1 MTTTTRDLHWAA
13 QPVSLF
19 TSRLPLPCL
28 DNLSFSNAAYFICA
42 LSVMRSSTL
51 ELPCLLPGRRRVGPE
66 WASRRGIAP
75 SLPTYAAALAQ
86 SGLGTGDVEDNLIA
100 IPPPPAYGN
109 TRGSTLLLR
118 GFLRNS
124 LREAVT
130 SRDSQ
135 HRMSV
140 FSQRSS
146 RPVSYHSQD
155 GDAAERSDAARAMR
169 LAETLQ
175 QLEEGNGS
183 EDSHSRTSGDEGT
196 NARSNIS
203 QGQ

>member
-1 MTTTTRDLHWAA
+1 MGFAPWNR
-13 QPVSLF
+13 
-19 TSRLPLPCL
+19 
-28 DNLSFSNAAYFICA
+28 
-42 LSVMRSSTL
+42 
-51 ELPCLLPGRRRVGPE
+51 
-66 WASRRGIAP
+66 P

-124 LREAVT
+124 LREGI
-130 SRDSQ
+130 SDRDSQ

-155 GDAAERSDAARAMR
+155 GDAAERSDAQRAIR

-175 QLEEGNGS
+175 QLEEANGS
-183 EDSHSRTSGDEGT
+183 AAESESRIQPTGGEGGSEGT
-196 NARSNIS
+196 NSRSS
-203 QGQ
+203 TS